1 MKYSYAEKMAILE
14 YARDNGTIAA
24 ARHFGVASS
33 TVVRW
38 NHKYEVYE
46 TQTMRVFSVEQK
58 IEMLQYANEHGLT
71 NAMNHYD
78 IDTATLQKWNETL
91 KVYKNNNTRH
101 TNTSNKLPMRVSDT
115 FKIRVLEY
123 ARDNGAAA
131 ASRAYV
137 IAPSTIQHW
146 NSKFRIYITR
156 THRTFSR
163 AQKNEI
169 IAYATKHSIADAAR
183 CFNVAGYQIQDWI
196 NKQPQ
201 K

>member
-14 YARDNGTIAA
+14 YARDNGTIAT

-33 TVVRW
+33 TIVRW
-38 NHKYEVYE
+38 NHRYEIYE

-91 KVYKNNNTRH
+91 KIYKNNNTRH
-101 TNTSNKLPMRVSDT
+101 TNTTNKLPVRVSDE
-115 FKIRVLEY
+115 FKIRVLVY
-123 ARDNGAAA
+123 ARDNGATA
-131 ASRAYV
+131 ASRTYD
-137 IAPSTIQHW
+137 IAQSTIRHW
-146 NSKFRIYITR
+146 NNKFRIYITR
-156 THRTFSR
+156 THRTFSP

-169 IAYATKHSIADAAR
+169 IAYASMHSIADAAR
-183 CFNVAGYQIQDWI
+183 CFDVAGSQIQDWM
-196 NKQPQ
+196 NKQNQ